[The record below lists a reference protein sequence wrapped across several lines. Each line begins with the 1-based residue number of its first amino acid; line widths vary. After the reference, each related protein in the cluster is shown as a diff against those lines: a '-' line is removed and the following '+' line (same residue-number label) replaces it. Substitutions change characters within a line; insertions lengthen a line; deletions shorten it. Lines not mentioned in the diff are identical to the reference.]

1 MRNHIIPS
9 PRPSPKRRGG
19 KPIPQSFSQTWVGV
33 APSPTINY
41 HDLLI
46 VNILLRYTGI
56 LFNPRPTGE
65 GRVRG
70 RNNIAT
76 QIWELD
82 QYGFWKIPII
92 ENFGSRTRD
101 VSTSFLG
108 VLRKDASPTDTQ
120 NREFNFIK
128 KGSVWHRPLQQ
139 IINFIPSTQPSP
151 KRRGGKTG
159 SYNHFY

>member
-1 MRNHIIPS
+1 M
-9 PRPSPKRRGG
+9 
-19 KPIPQSFSQTWVGV
+19 
-33 APSPTINY
+33 
-41 HDLLI
+41 
-46 VNILLRYTGI
+46 
-56 LFNPRPTGE
+56 
-65 GRVRG
+65 RG

-128 KGSVWHRPLQQ
+128 KG
-139 IINFIPSTQPSP
+139 
-151 KRRGGKTG
+151 
-159 SYNHFY
+159 